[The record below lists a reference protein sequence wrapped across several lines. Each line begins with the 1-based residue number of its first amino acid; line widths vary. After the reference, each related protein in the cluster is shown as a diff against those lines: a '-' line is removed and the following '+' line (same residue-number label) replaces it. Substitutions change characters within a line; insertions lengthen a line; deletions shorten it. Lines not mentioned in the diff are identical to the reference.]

1 MEIRSKWKGP
11 AAAAALFMLF
21 LIWHFFDVRAGIRQT
36 GDQWMAGLY
45 GGLGVW
51 LAAVLSA
58 AFFLLLKKKIRLELC
73 GALLTVLLGAAAMV
87 SLPPLSAPDEIA
99 HFASAYA
106 LSSRLL
112 GMEAEDENG
121 NIYLRREDL
130 VLSDLYGASGDEER
144 ISLGRTLEAET
155 WQVLADHAFP
165 VFTGEEGRQMV
176 PSVIGTIRT
185 TPAAFAAPA
194 LGIAFAR
201 LLGLNCV
208 FLAFLGRFMNL
219 LLLAASVYGSMRL
232 LPSGKSLIAGT
243 ALLPMALHLGGSF
256 SYDTFL
262 LAGCFFYGS
271 YCFYLAFVCPQVR
284 KRDVAVLGILI
295 ALFGPCKMVYAV
307 MMGFALLI
315 PIKKFGSLRFWAL
328 SAAAVFGM
336 FALSMAAVNSQ
347 TIAVYAEGSD
357 NYVSWA
363 GEAGYTI
370 PYLLHNPA
378 AYLRMVYETLVHQTD
393 EWFLTMMGNA
403 MGNLD
408 PVLSVPSFLIFAMAA
423 CLAALSLKKADE
435 PLYLKTGQKIWILF
449 LAGAG
454 LLGLM
459 TAMLVGWTPLSS
471 GVIEGVQ
478 GRYLLP
484 FLPFVLMTAKSGRI
498 VRTAGDDR
506 RILFYLCA
514 MDACAFLR
522 LFSIVSMRV

>member
-1 MEIRSKWKGP
+1 MEIRGKWKGP
-11 AAAAALFMLF
+11 AAAAALFVLF

-36 GDQWMAGLY
+36 GEQWMAGLY

-51 LAAVLSA
+51 LAAALSA
-58 AFFLLLKKKIRLELC
+58 AFFLLLQKTIRLALC

-271 YCFYLAFVCPQVR
+271 YCFYLAFVRPQVR

-336 FALSMAAVNSQ
+336 FALS
-347 TIAVYAEGSD
+347 
-357 NYVSWA
+357 
-363 GEAGYTI
+363 
-370 PYLLHNPA
+370 
-378 AYLRMVYETLVHQTD
+378 
-393 EWFLTMMGNA
+393 
-403 MGNLD
+403 
-408 PVLSVPSFLIFAMAA
+408 MAA

>member
-51 LAAVLSA
+51 LAAALSA

-256 SYDTFL
+256 PMTRSF
-262 LAGCFFYGS
+262 S
-271 YCFYLAFVCPQVR
+271 P
-284 KRDVAVLGILI
+284 DVFSTA
-295 ALFGPCKMVYAV
+295 
-307 MMGFALLI
+307 
-315 PIKKFGSLRFWAL
+315 PI
-328 SAAAVFGM
+328 VF
-336 FALSMAAVNSQ
+336 
-347 TIAVYAEGSD
+347 I
-357 NYVSWA
+357 W
-363 GEAGYTI
+363 
-370 PYLLHNPA
+370 P
-378 AYLRMVYETLVHQTD
+378 
-393 EWFLTMMGNA
+393 
-403 MGNLD
+403 
-408 PVLSVPSFLIFAMAA
+408 LSVP
-423 CLAALSLKKADE
+423 
-435 PLYLKTGQKIWILF
+435 
-449 LAGAG
+449 
-454 LLGLM
+454 
-459 TAMLVGWTPLSS
+459 
-471 GVIEGVQ
+471 
-478 GRYLLP
+478 R
-484 FLPFVLMTAKSGRI
+484 
-498 VRTAGDDR
+498 
-506 RILFYLCA
+506 
-514 MDACAFLR
+514 
-522 LFSIVSMRV
+522 

>member
-1 MEIRSKWKGP
+1 MTR
-11 AAAAALFMLF
+11 
-21 LIWHFFDVRAGIRQT
+21 
-36 GDQWMAGLY
+36 
-45 GGLGVW
+45 
-51 LAAVLSA
+51 
-58 AFFLLLKKKIRLELC
+58 
-73 GALLTVLLGAAAMV
+73 
-87 SLPPLSAPDEIA
+87 
-99 HFASAYA
+99 
-106 LSSRLL
+106 
-112 GMEAEDENG
+112 
-121 NIYLRREDL
+121 
-130 VLSDLYGASGDEER
+130 
-144 ISLGRTLEAET
+144 
-155 WQVLADHAFP
+155 
-165 VFTGEEGRQMV
+165 
-176 PSVIGTIRT
+176 
-185 TPAAFAAPA
+185 
-194 LGIAFAR
+194 
-201 LLGLNCV
+201 
-208 FLAFLGRFMNL
+208 
-219 LLLAASVYGSMRL
+219 
-232 LPSGKSLIAGT
+232 
-243 ALLPMALHLGGSF
+243 SF
-256 SYDTFL
+256 SPDV
-262 LAGCFFYGS
+262 FFYGS
-271 YCFYLAFVCPQVR
+271 YCFYLAFVRPQVR
-284 KRDVAVLGILI
+284 ETGRGGFRNPDRSVRTLQDGVRGDDGVRALDPHKEIRKPSFLGAVGGGGLR
-295 ALFGPCKMVYAV
+295 ACSPCP
-307 MMGFALLI
+307 L
-315 PIKKFGSLRFWAL
+315 
-328 SAAAVFGM
+328 
-336 FALSMAAVNSQ
+336 AAVNSQ

-484 FLPFVLMTAKSGRI
+484 FLPFVLMTVKSGRI